1 MKFTQPCFIRMNT
14 HELRNKL
21 KDLGYKICVCCE
33 FKDAKWINNLIFNS
47 TIHGIGY
54 SDETRLLN
62 NWTVEDEL
70 NLFLEENTRY
80 IDCGTN
86 KELFL
91 AISALTDDTDYM
103 QWFIEDKYIQSGIGG
118 QICGLEPRK
127 KISEKWVLY
136 NSKNNNVS
144 DKIDDDIK
152 NSYFEKSDY
161 RKATVSDLIEHFK

>member
-1 MKFTQPCFIRMNT
+1 MKFTQPCFIRINT
-14 HELRNKL
+14 LELRNKL

-86 KELFL
+86 INLFL
-91 AISALTDDTDYM
+91 AIAALTDDTDENQYFVLDTCVSWPSENF
-103 QWFIEDKYIQSGIGG
+103 QPAGTFILCKRDKWY
-118 QICGLEPRK
+118 RDF
-127 KISEKWVLY
+127 
-136 NSKNNNVS
+136 
-144 DKIDDDIK
+144 DKDGSPSVFSSANIPAH
-152 NSYFEKSDY
+152 
-161 RKATVSDLIEHFK
+161 KATVSELIEYFK